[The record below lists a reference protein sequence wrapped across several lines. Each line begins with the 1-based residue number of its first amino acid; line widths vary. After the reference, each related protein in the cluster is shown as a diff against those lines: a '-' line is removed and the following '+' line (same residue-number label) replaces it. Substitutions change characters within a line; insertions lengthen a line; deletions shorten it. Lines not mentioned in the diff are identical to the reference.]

1 VKYKIS
7 FIKPNFPSSD
17 EIVADYS
24 EIVSSNWF
32 TNFGPKEQSFS
43 KKSAQFISSDVYA
56 TTIANCTLGI
66 ESAIAELLKGD
77 RKKVLLPSFT
87 FAAGAEAILRSGF
100 EPLFIDVDRKSWQP
114 NIEQAEQILTESD
127 DIAGI
132 LLCNVF
138 GVGNTN
144 ITEWEKL
151 ASKFAKPLII
161 DSAAGFGS
169 KYFDEEKVG
178 TRGDCEIFSMHAT
191 KPFAIGE
198 GGLVVSKNEKLIR
211 RIREWQNFG
220 FGTNRQVQQIGTNAK
235 LQEINAAIGL
245 RQLDKFDERLKG
257 RRATLKLY
265 KQLLKTDKYS
275 FQQNDENSTV
285 PFASVVLASQDHAAA
300 ARKALAEAGVEARQY
315 YEPLHLQALLSR
327 YVDPAVNLEATEFIA
342 SRIISLPVHDNMD
355 EKDVQYIA
363 KVIRDHEV

>member
-1 VKYKIS
+1 
-7 FIKPNFPSSD
+7 
-17 EIVADYS
+17 
-24 EIVSSNWF
+24 
-32 TNFGPKEQSFS
+32 
-43 KKSAQFISSDVYA
+43 
-56 TTIANCTLGI
+56 
-66 ESAIAELLKGD
+66 LLKGD

-198 GGLVVSKNEKLIR
+198 GGLVVSKNEKLL
-211 RIREWQNFG
+211 G
-220 FGTNRQVQQIGTNAK
+220 C
-235 LQEINAAIGL
+235 
-245 RQLDKFDERLKG
+245 
-257 RRATLKLY
+257 
-265 KQLLKTDKYS
+265 KQK
-275 FQQNDENSTV
+275 
-285 PFASVVLASQDHAAA
+285 
-300 ARKALAEAGVEARQY
+300 RKANQTY
-315 YEPLHLQALLSR
+315 S
-327 YVDPAVNLEATEFIA
+327 
-342 SRIISLPVHDNMD
+342 
-355 EKDVQYIA
+355 
-363 KVIRDHEV
+363 

>member
-1 VKYKIS
+1 
-7 FIKPNFPSSD
+7 
-17 EIVADYS
+17 
-24 EIVSSNWF
+24 
-32 TNFGPKEQSFS
+32 
-43 KKSAQFISSDVYA
+43 
-56 TTIANCTLGI
+56 
-66 ESAIAELLKGD
+66 
-77 RKKVLLPSFT
+77 
-87 FAAGAEAILRSGF
+87 
-100 EPLFIDVDRKSWQP
+100 
-114 NIEQAEQILTESD
+114 
-127 DIAGI
+127 
-132 LLCNVF
+132 
-138 GVGNTN
+138 
-144 ITEWEKL
+144 
-151 ASKFAKPLII
+151 
-161 DSAAGFGS
+161 
-169 KYFDEEKVG
+169 
-178 TRGDCEIFSMHAT
+178 
-191 KPFAIGE
+191 
-198 GGLVVSKNEKLIR
+198 LVVSKNEKLIR

-363 KVIRDHEV
+363 KVIKDHEV